1 MSEILKLCCF
11 KRKRELGERSV
22 VSEQARAGT
31 WLTMVVG
38 ERTQAVV
45 VESLQ
50 TCPQTTLCPSC
61 LLVDTGSGRVGV
73 TVLSVR
79 FSVNLD
85 ERRKE

>member
-1 MSEILKLCCF
+1 MFQEEK
-11 KRKRELGERSV
+11 LGERSV

-50 TCPQTTLCPSC
+50 
-61 LLVDTGSGRVGV
+61 RVPPG
-73 TVLSVR
+73 TLSVHPASGGHR
-79 FSVNLD
+79 IWAGGSHCAQPGSQ
-85 ERRKE
+85 